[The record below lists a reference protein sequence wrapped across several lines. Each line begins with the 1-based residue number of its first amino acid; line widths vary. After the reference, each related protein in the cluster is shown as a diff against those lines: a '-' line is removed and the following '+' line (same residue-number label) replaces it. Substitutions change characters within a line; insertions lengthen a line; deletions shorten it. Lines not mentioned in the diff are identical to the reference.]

1 MGSNLKHGAAGFETG
16 MPVSLGKR
24 AMQTVAKK
32 KRVAMATTT
41 TTKGTPLGMTKWA
54 GSNEGIAPGG

>member
-1 MGSNLKHGAAGFETG
+1 